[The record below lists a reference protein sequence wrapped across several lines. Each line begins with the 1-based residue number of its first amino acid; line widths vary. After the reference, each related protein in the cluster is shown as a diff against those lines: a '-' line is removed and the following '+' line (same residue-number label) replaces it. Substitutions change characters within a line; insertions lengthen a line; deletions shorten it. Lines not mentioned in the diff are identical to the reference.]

1 VDKLLNELINP
12 VVVTEDEDEDEDKD
26 DGQSLKL
33 VAQRSRP

>member
-12 VVVTEDEDEDEDKD
+12 VVVTEDEDEDKD